1 MKPLPNNA
9 TGADG
14 VKIAVFRKGRASLT
28 LIRAAA
34 HLKRSAG
41 GSNKFQINLTV
52 TRDNEL
58 GTV

>member
-1 MKPLPNNA
+1 
-9 TGADG
+9 